1 MDLWPIMGKRLTI
14 TGSTLRPRTP
24 AEKGAIARALEAEV
38 WPLIEAGRVRPLI
51 DATFPL
57 EEAAEAH
64 RRLESRAH
72 VGKIV
77 IVSEGDLMRLDRK
90 G

>member
-1 MDLWPIMGKRLTI
+1 MAKRLTV
-14 TGSTLRPRTP
+14 TGSLLRPRSP

-38 WPLIEAGRVRPLI
+38 WPLIASGRVRPRI

-57 EEAAEAH
+57 ADAAEAH
-64 RRLESRAH
+64 RRLESRRH

-77 IVSEGDLMRLDRK
+77 LLVGEG
-90 G
+90 